1 MNQQDRF
8 DKISAKLA
16 EDKPRAWIF
25 PTKPDAQADGVTCV
39 GEFVRRSSFVTRE
52 EGKEI
57 DTVVLRVGDELR
69 SIALFHPPL
78 KSQLGPGVKLRAGEL
93 IGVTYE
99 GMAKSRLTDRHYHN
113 YKIARE
119 DEVAPDEPLSDVP
132 SDWDGAAPPTPA
144 PVPVGGPV
152 DERDDDIPF

>member
-69 SIALFHPPL
+69 SIRAVPPAAQ
-78 KSQLGPGVKLRAGEL
+78 KSARPRGKAPRRRAH
-93 IGVTYE
+93 
-99 GMAKSRLTDRHYHN
+99 RRH
-113 YKIARE
+113 
-119 DEVAPDEPLSDVP
+119 L
-132 SDWDGAAPPTPA
+132 
-144 PVPVGGPV
+144 
-152 DERDDDIPF
+152 

>member
-1 MNQQDRF
+1 LSGAHPSSPER
-8 DKISAKLA
+8 
-16 EDKPRAWIF
+16 R
-25 PTKPDAQADGVTCV
+25 G
-39 GEFVRRSSFVTRE
+39 RRSTPSFFGSE
-52 EGKEI
+52 MNCA
-57 DTVVLRVGDELR
+57 R
-69 SIALFHPPL
+69 SALFHPPL

-119 DEVAPDEPLSDVP
+119 DEVSPDEPLSDVP